1 MTPLGTRIRALRA
14 ARGVTQ
20 KRMAEDLQIS
30 AAYLSSLEHGRRG
43 RPSRMLILQMGVYFE
58 LGWEAQ
64 EELESLVRLSNPR
77 VMVDTAG
84 LSPKATELANLL
96 ARRIARLSGSAV
108 ERLLRILQDEKT

>member
-1 MTPLGTRIRALRA
+1 MTPFGTKIRALRA

-20 KRMAEDLQIS
+20 KCMAEDLQIS

-43 RPSRMLILQMGVYFE
+43 RPSRMLILQIGAYFE

-77 VMVDTAG
+77 VMVATAG
-84 LSPKATELANLL
+84 LSPKATALANLL
-96 ARRIARLSGSAV
+96 ARRIAHLSAPVV
-108 ERLLRILQDEKT
+108 ERLLHILQDEKT